1 MEEDDLLPVRNIRY
15 GPPKASLKNANIE
28 SGLRNTLV
36 PAILQCC
43 TVVAVRS
50 IFDFSTYPEA
60 VKQLAARRKQ
70 IEDQLLKMDAVSD
83 LYFCFPRKFVVM
95 GVVFEPYSC

>member
-1 MEEDDLLPVRNIRY
+1 MDEEDLLPLRNIRY

-28 SGLRNTLV
+28 SGLKNTLV

-50 IFDFSTYPEA
+50 IFDFATYAEA
-60 VKQLAARRKQ
+60 VEQLSARRKQ
-70 IEDQLLKMDAVSD
+70 IEDQLLKMDAVSG
-83 LYFCFPRKFVVM
+83 LKFYYITI
-95 GVVFEPYSC
+95 PSLAPKT

>member
-1 MEEDDLLPVRNIRY
+1 MDEDDLLPVRNIRF

-28 SGLRNTLV
+28 SGLKNTLV

-50 IFDFSTYPEA
+50 IFDFGTYAEA
-60 VKQLAARRKQ
+60 VEQLSARRKQ
-70 IEDQLLKMDAVSD
+70 IEDQLLKMDAVSG
-83 LYFCFPRKFVVM
+83 LKFY
-95 GVVFEPYSC
+95 YSTISSLTPKT

>member
-1 MEEDDLLPVRNIRY
+1 MDEEDLLPLRNIRY

-28 SGLRNTLV
+28 SGLKNTLV

-50 IFDFSTYPEA
+50 IFDFATYAEA
-60 VKQLAARRKQ
+60 VEQLSGRQKQ
-70 IEDQLLKMDAVSD
+70 IEDQLLKMDAVSG
-83 LYFCFPRKFVVM
+83 LKFYYITI
-95 GVVFEPYSC
+95 PSLAPKT

>member
-1 MEEDDLLPVRNIRY
+1 MDEDDLLPVRNIRF

-28 SGLRNTLV
+28 SGLKNTLV

-50 IFDFSTYPEA
+50 IFDFGTYAEA
-60 VKQLAARRKQ
+60 VEQLSARRKQ
-70 IEDQLLKMDAVSD
+70 IEDQLLKMDAVSC
-83 LYFCFPRKFVVM
+83 LKFYYITISSLT
-95 GVVFEPYSC
+95 PKT

>member
-1 MEEDDLLPVRNIRY
+1 MAEEDHLPVQNIRY

-28 SGLRNTLV
+28 SGLKNTLV

-50 IFDFSTYPEA
+50 IFDFATYAEA
-60 VKQLAARRKQ
+60 VEQLSARRKQ
-70 IEDQLLKMDAVSD
+70 IEDQLLKMDAVSC
-83 LYFCFPRKFVVM
+83 LKFYYITISSLT
-95 GVVFEPYSC
+95 PKT